1 MKAQGILILGGTG
14 FVGRQLLKR
23 LHPQHPEIYVI
34 ARSSHTLPTLSGV
47 HCYTDSL
54 DNLALLNT
62 ILPHCKTVIH
72 LASDSTPGSSALQP
86 TFEATNNLLPT
97 LRFLEILQ
105 KYEHVSLI
113 YTSSG
118 GAIYGNPTA
127 QLVKENDPLAPLS
140 YYGAGKAALEKFIM
154 AFCQQSQHHAIILR
168 PTNFYGPE
176 QPYRK
181 GFGVIPTIFQT
192 ILTKKPLQIW
202 GDGENVRDY
211 LYISDFIDL
220 CIQLIDE
227 PVAHNNIRG
236 SSFFTEK
243 TLTSNS
249 IYNVGSEQG
258 TTLNQ
263 LCSLIEEMTQMP
275 VIRQYKDARAVDVK
289 RIVLDCSRLHEDYH
303 WYPRIDLKTGLT
315 KTWKWFNTH

>member
-34 ARSSHTLPTLSGV
+34 ARSSHTLPILSGV

-54 DNLALLNT
+54 DNNALLNT

-113 YTSSG
+113 YISSG

-127 QLVKENDPLAPLS
+127 QLVTENDPLAPLS
-140 YYGAGKAALEKFIM
+140 YYGAGKAALEKFII

-181 GFGVIPTIFQT
+181 GFGVIPTIFQY
-192 ILTKKPLQIW
+192 ILTKKSLQIW
-202 GDGENVRDY
+202 GDGENIRDY

-220 CIQLIDE
+220 CTQLIDE
-227 PVAHNNIRG
+227 PFAHNNV
-236 SSFFTEK
+236 
-243 TLTSNS
+243 S
-249 IYNVGSEQG
+249 IYNVGAEQG

-263 LCSLIEEMTQMP
+263 LCSLIEEITQIP

-303 WYPRIDLKTGLT
+303 WYPHIDLKTGLT
-315 KTWKWFNTH
+315 KTWKWFTTHRY

>member
-1 MKAQGILILGGTG
+1 MNKQGILILGGTG

-23 LHPQHPEIYVI
+23 LHLQHPEIYVI
-34 ARSSHTLPTLSGV
+34 SRSSHSLPRLSGV

-54 DNLALLNT
+54 DNLSLLDT
-62 ILPHCKTVIH
+62 ILPRCKTVIH

-105 KYEHVSLI
+105 KYKNISLI
-113 YTSSG
+113 YISSG

-127 QLVKENDPLAPLS
+127 PLVKENDPLAPLS
-140 YYGAGKAALEKFIM
+140 YYGAGKAALENFII
-154 AFCQQSQHHAIILR
+154 AFCQQSQHHTIILR

-176 QPYRK
+176 QPYRN

-192 ILTKKPLQIW
+192 IITKQPLPIW

-211 LYISDFIDL
+211 LYIEDFIDL
-220 CIQLIDE
+220 CIRLIDKS
-227 PVAHNNIRG
+227 VTHNNV
-236 SSFFTEK
+236 
-243 TLTSNS
+243 S
-249 IYNVGSEQG
+249 IYNVGAEQG

-263 LCSLIEEMTQMP
+263 LCSLIEEMTQMS
-275 VIRQYKDARAVDVK
+275 VIRQYKDAHTVDV
-289 RIVLDCSRLHEDYH
+289 RSIVLDCSHIHEDYD
-303 WYPRIDLKTGLT
+303 WYPRVDLKTGLI